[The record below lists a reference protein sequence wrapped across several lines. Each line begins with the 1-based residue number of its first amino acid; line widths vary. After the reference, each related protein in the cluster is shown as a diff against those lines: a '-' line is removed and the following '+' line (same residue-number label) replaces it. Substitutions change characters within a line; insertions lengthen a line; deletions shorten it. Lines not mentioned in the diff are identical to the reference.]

1 MVNCD
6 HQDHHEPHSKVTWRL
21 IAALCVIVSFMIV
34 EVIGGVISGSLA
46 LLADA
51 SHMLTDAAALA
62 LAVSAQFFAARPA
75 DARLHFGYRRA
86 QVLAAFVNGILLTVL
101 LCWIAY
107 EAIRRF
113 MDPVSVD
120 ARLMFWVAVVGLL
133 ANAAAFA
140 ILHRRG
146 ESNVNVRGALLHVVS
161 DLLGSVAAIIAAIVI
176 MTTGWMAIDPLLSIG
191 VAALI
196 GASAWRLIRETGFI
210 LLEGAPS
217 QIDVEALK
225 HGLKSASESIK
236 DVHSVQISQITPGQ
250 PRLTLHACVA
260 APGEAARA
268 LEEAKAYLE
277 KEFRIHHSTIQI
289 EIGECCPDSAENR
302 AAQKRFEVHEGQ
314 GAKASAKLA
323 AGSGGAAALA
333 ASD

>member
-6 HQDHHEPHSKVTWRL
+6 HQNHHEPHGKVTWRL
-21 IAALCVIVSFMIV
+21 IAALCVIVAFMIV
-34 EVIGGVISGSLA
+34 EVIGGILSGSLA

-75 DARLHFGYRRA
+75 DSRLHFGYRRA

-107 EAIRRF
+107 EAFRRF
-113 MDPVSVD
+113 MDPVSVE
-120 ARLMFWVAVVGLL
+120 AGLMLWVAIAGLL
-133 ANAAAFA
+133 ANAAAFV

-146 ESNVNVRGALLHVVS
+146 ENNVNVRGALLHVVS

-191 VAALI
+191 VAVLI
-196 GASAWRLIRETGFI
+196 GFSAVRLVRETGFI
-210 LLEGAPS
+210 LLEGAPQ

-225 HGLKSASESIK
+225 QGLKSASESIK
-236 DVHSVQISQITPGQ
+236 DVHNVQISQITPEQ
-250 PRLTLHACVA
+250 PRLTLHACVETPGD
-260 APGEAARA
+260 APRA
-268 LEEAKAYLE
+268 LEDAKAYLE
-277 KEFRIHHSTIQI
+277 KEHNIVQSTIQI
-289 EIGECCPDSAENR
+289 EIGDECPDNPAYRADAKPVEARENKSA
-302 AAQKRFEVHEGQ
+302 
-314 GAKASAKLA
+314 ASPKLA
-323 AGSGGAAALA
+323 ASSGGAAAFA
-333 ASD
+333 ASE